1 MSTQNSGQ
9 NIDNA
14 TEIIERFGGI
24 RPMAKKIGVAV
35 TTIQGWKKRDSIPA
49 NRRGH
54 LLKMAGLHDVDLSDL
69 VQGAPPVAGASA
81 ETAGAGE
88 NTTAQRGDT
97 ETQRAAATQD
107 THTQDKQQDTQDVG
121 AQDIDGQ
128 DARTSAPTS
137 HSQSSAPS
145 GSETRPQ
152 SGSQSGDAPLSARPD
167 APREAASSQSSSS
180 APSAPSQ
187 QRAAASSHRQERT
200 QQGGNGQEGR
210 QGNRPRNTG
219 SRQDQARRR
228 NAAMLN
234 EMNKAQSI
242 MSGKTMVAWSVGLV
256 IVLAIVAALLF
267 WPVQNETKQNAR
279 RIADLD
285 NQVNAVK
292 EKQSLFQSLVPE
304 DLKTR
309 VDNVKKTAQDLQN
322 QVQTIKTQTNELR
335 ETASILM
342 DSEAGSLTD
351 RLAMLES
358 RLETMSQ
365 GTDME
370 LVMGRID
377 ALQTNFAGQ
386 QKLQDTVD
394 ELAVLFANTKG
405 QSGQMAGQMDSQQ
418 AQSAIASMMGGDP
431 QQSSAVTN
439 GAADTAAATDA
450 PETVEEA
457 LAEAQE
463 GDGALSETLHGVSK
477 TDLKAAA
484 YLIGLSKFRQTTR
497 RSKTPLTEDLD
508 LIYRMVDED
517 DTELRA
523 AIERLAPQAERGVLT
538 PDGLSG
544 QFKGLAGDI
553 VVSSLK
559 GEDIS
564 LKDRANARLHDVL
577 KVEKD
582 GEMLT
587 GTDTQVTVERAQ
599 AYLDEGNI
607 EAALAEL
614 KTLDGAAA
622 EEAAP
627 FMEEAEM
634 TLAAQQV
641 QALLGD
647 KILSHFGGGLP
658 GGALSGNGGA
668 STAPVSADFST
679 EDLPF
684 QTVDGLIGTVQRGTS
699 MQNKVLRDDESG
711 VSILPRG
718 QNLPVDLKSML
729 PGSMGGSQPIRLP
742 TATDPAYQN
751 QNQTAPQQTQPQT
764 QQQPSGDN
772 TMSVTPATP
781 ATPTQDSAQ

>member
-81 ETAGAGE
+81 DTAGA

-97 ETQRAAATQD
+97 ETQRAATQD
-107 THTQDKQQDTQDVG
+107 THTQDTQQDTQDVDG
-121 AQDIDGQ
+121 QDIDGQ

-137 HSQSSAPS
+137 RSQSSAPT
-145 GSETRPQ
+145 GSETSPQ
-152 SGSQSGDAPLSARPD
+152 SGSQSGDVPLSARPD
-167 APREAASSQSSSS
+167 TPREAAPSQPSSS

-200 QQGGNGQEGR
+200 QQGGNGQDGR
-210 QGNRPRNTG
+210 QGHRPRNTG
-219 SRQDQARRR
+219 SRQDQSRRR

-256 IVLAIVAALLF
+256 IVLAIVAALLL

-405 QSGQMAGQMDSQQ
+405 QSGQMDSQQ

-439 GAADTAAATDA
+439 GQGAADTAAATDA

-668 STAPVSADFST
+668 SIAPVSADFST

>member
-81 ETAGAGE
+81 DTAGAGE

-97 ETQRAAATQD
+97 ETQRAATQD
-107 THTQDKQQDTQDVG
+107 THTQDTQQDTQDVDG
-121 AQDIDGQ
+121 QDIDGQ

-137 HSQSSAPS
+137 HSQ
-145 GSETRPQ
+145 
-152 SGSQSGDAPLSARPD
+152 
-167 APREAASSQSSSS
+167 SS

-405 QSGQMAGQMDSQQ
+405 QSGQTAGQMDSQQ

-431 QQSSAVTN
+431 QQSSAVTSGQ

-599 AYLDEGNI
+599 AYLDEGDI

-668 STAPVSADFST
+668 STAPMSADFST

-699 MQNKVLRDDESG
+699 MQNKVLRDNESG

-772 TMSVTPATP
+772 MSVTPATP
-781 ATPTQDSAQ
+781 ATPTQDSVQ

>member
-97 ETQRAAATQD
+97 ETQRAATQD
-107 THTQDKQQDTQDVG
+107 THTQDTQQDTQDVDG
-121 AQDIDGQ
+121 QDIDGQ

-137 HSQSSAPS
+137 RSQSSAPT
-145 GSETRPQ
+145 GSETSPQ
-152 SGSQSGDAPLSARPD
+152 SGSQSGDVPLSARPD
-167 APREAASSQSSSS
+167 TPREAAPSQPSSS

-200 QQGGNGQEGR
+200 QQGGNGQDGR
-210 QGNRPRNTG
+210 QGHRPRNTG
-219 SRQDQARRR
+219 SRQDQSRRR

-256 IVLAIVAALLF
+256 IVLAIVAALLL

-405 QSGQMAGQMDSQQ
+405 QSGQTAGQMDSQQ

-431 QQSSAVTN
+431 QQSGAVTSGQ
-439 GAADTAAATDA
+439 GAADTTAATDA

-668 STAPVSADFST
+668 STAPMSADFST

-699 MQNKVLRDDESG
+699 MQNKVLRDNESG

-751 QNQTAPQQTQPQT
+751 QAAPQQTQP
-764 QQQPSGDN
+764 QPSGDN